1 MTKAAFILI
10 LFVFISLTG
19 IAQDTVRIETVRV
32 DTVKVETLRVD
43 TVLVQPVN
51 AQPVVQATTVQPA
64 EPQKKSALNPNKM
77 YFGGY
82 VNASIGSYTAI
93 GVEPLVG
100 YKLTPKLSV
109 GGKLS
114 YEYISDKRYEEDYSA
129 SNYGFSLFTR
139 LRVTQ
144 RLYAHAEYSAMNYKL
159 YDYLGDSEREWVPF
173 LFLGGGY
180 SQPITKNT
188 WLTAEV
194 LFDVLQNENSPYSS
208 WEPFFSIGFGVG
220 F

>member
-1 MTKAAFILI
+1 MTKVAFILI
-10 LFVFISLTG
+10 LFVIISLTG
-19 IAQDTVRIETVRV
+19 ISQDTVRIETVRV
-32 DTVKVETLRVD
+32 DTVKVETFRVD

-51 AQPVVQATTVQPA
+51 AQPVVQAATVQPA
-64 EPQKKSALNPNKM
+64 EPQKKSAFNPNKM

-82 VNASIGSYTAI
+82 VNVSIGSYTAM

-139 LRVTQ
+139 FRVTQ

-159 YDYLGDSEREWVPF
+159 YDFLGDSEREWVPF